1 MHYIQSISKMLGQ
14 TLTMTEKRSLCK
26 YMSVNQW
33 SLRLIEILDLKIN
46 TLTV

>member
-1 MHYIQSISKMLGQ
+1 MLGQ